1 VARLMIFVQHPRH
14 VSTEEAESWLAKEFE
29 ALVGNGVERVYLS
42 RLRNPSLRFGETWA
56 WMFELECRDA
66 DAACEAVR
74 HGAGLALLADLRL
87 LGMWPSV
94 ALVDDIH

>member
-1 VARLMIFVQHPRH
+1 MIFVQHPRH

-29 ALVGNGVERVYLS
+29 ALVGNGVERVYLR

-66 DAACEAVR
+66 EAACEAVR
-74 HGAGLALLADLRL
+74 HGAGLMLLGDLRM
-87 LGMWPSV
+87 LGMRPCV